1 MKFFGGS
8 KKSSSKKHHSPT
20 DPDGPDDFEDPI
32 YAPRSEPSS
41 PSKSSSRSPKKP
53 SRPSSSIDSP
63 PKHSRPSRSSRHS
76 TDPGQ
81 TSASSRRKK
90 HESSKIDP
98 NTHPLNLPPEERER
112 FSALSQSAMSG
123 RNSMDIDQEPPAGN
137 GTSTPPPAA
146 SAQTNFAVPIPNGTT
161 HEGQD
166 AAPTPPPHKSN
177 PSSPQPTAADEAE
190 AYKAAGNRFFKEK
203 NYTKAI
209 EQYSKAVD
217 LFPDSPTF
225 LSNRAAAYMSN
236 GQYEAALEDCS
247 RAADL
252 DPQNAKVLL
261 RLARIYTGLG
271 RPEEA
276 ILTFGRINPEPSAKD
291 VAPAKEMQQH
301 VNSAKDALERGSP
314 SMVLYALDQAE
325 RGLGVG
331 VSKPRKWQLMRGE
344 AYIKMGKEN
353 ALGEAQNIAMSLLRG
368 NSQDPEALVLRGR
381 VLYGQGENEK
391 AVQSFRMACSCDP
404 DYRDAIKWL
413 RVVQKLD
420 RMKEEGNTEFKAGR
434 HQAAIQKY
442 TDALEVDP
450 ANRNMNAK
458 LLQNRAQ
465 CKIKL
470 KQWDEAIADAE
481 KAFGLDPSYT
491 KARKTKAN
499 ALGQSGRWE
508 DAVKE
513 WKAIAELDPEDRTV
527 QKEIRN
533 AELEVKKAQ
542 RKDYYKIMGLEKD
555 CNPDQ
560 VKRAYRKLAV
570 KLHPDKN
577 PGDAEAE
584 AKFKDLSEA
593 YECLS
598 DPQKKAS
605 YDNGDDLVDP
615 ADMFGGGMGG
625 MGGGMGGI
633 DPEILFNMMGGGG
646 GGGFRSAGG
655 FPGGA
660 RGFPGGGGGFPGGAS
675 FNFGGD
681 GGRPQRG
688 GFGF

>member
-1 MKFFGGS
+1 
-8 KKSSSKKHHSPT
+8 
-20 DPDGPDDFEDPI
+20 
-32 YAPRSEPSS
+32 
-41 PSKSSSRSPKKP
+41 
-53 SRPSSSIDSP
+53 
-63 PKHSRPSRSSRHS
+63 
-76 TDPGQ
+76 
-81 TSASSRRKK
+81 
-90 HESSKIDP
+90 
-98 NTHPLNLPPEERER
+98 
-112 FSALSQSAMSG
+112 
-123 RNSMDIDQEPPAGN
+123 
-137 GTSTPPPAA
+137 
-146 SAQTNFAVPIPNGTT
+146 
-161 HEGQD
+161 
-166 AAPTPPPHKSN
+166 
-177 PSSPQPTAADEAE
+177 
-190 AYKAAGNRFFKEK
+190 
-203 NYTKAI
+203 
-209 EQYSKAVD
+209 
-217 LFPDSPTF
+217 
-225 LSNRAAAYMSN
+225 MSN
-236 GQYEAALEDCS
+236 GQYELALEDCS
-247 RAADL
+247 KAADL

-276 ILTFGRINPEPSAKD
+276 VLTFGRIHPEPSAKD
-291 VAPAKEMQQH
+291 VMASKEMLQH
-301 VNSAKDALERGSP
+301 VNSAKDALERGSA

-325 RGLGVG
+325 RGLGPG

-353 ALGEAQNIAMSLLRG
+353 ALGEAQNIAMSLLRR

-391 AVQSFRMACSCDP
+391 AIQSFRMACSCDP
-404 DYRDAIKWL
+404 DFRDAIKWL
-413 RVVQKLD
+413 KIVQKLD
-420 RMKEEGNTEFKAGR
+420 RMKVEGNAEFKAGR

-481 KAFGLDPSYT
+481 KAYSLDPNYT

-508 DAVKE
+508 EAVKE
-513 WKAIAELDPEDRTV
+513 WKEIAELDPEDRTV

-577 PGDAEAE
+577 PGDDEAE

-593 YECLS
+593 YETLS
-598 DPQKKAS
+598 DPQ
-605 YDNGDDLVDP
+605 
-615 ADMFGGGMGG
+615 
-625 MGGGMGGI
+625 
-633 DPEILFNMMGGGG
+633 
-646 GGGFRSAGG
+646 
-655 FPGGA
+655 
-660 RGFPGGGGGFPGGAS
+660 
-675 FNFGGD
+675 
-681 GGRPQRG
+681 
-688 GFGF
+688 